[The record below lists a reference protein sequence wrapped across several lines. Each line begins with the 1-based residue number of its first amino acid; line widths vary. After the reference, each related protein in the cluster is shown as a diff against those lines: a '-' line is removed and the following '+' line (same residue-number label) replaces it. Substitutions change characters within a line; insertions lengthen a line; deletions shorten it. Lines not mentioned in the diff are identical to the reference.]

1 MSSSIIR
8 GKYLVARVRDDGASE
23 IIRDGAL
30 YQENGEIKDVGP
42 YSEVKSRRQPDE
54 ELGSDRHMVIPGLIN
69 AHHHIGLTPISAWRP
84 RPGPR
89 AMDHGSLCNKG
100 HRPLPGHA
108 LLRYSDDRVGHHHR
122 DAQSQY

>member
-8 GKYLVARVRDDGASE
+8 GKYLVASVRDDGASE

-42 YSEVKSRRQPDE
+42 YSEVKSRHDTDE
-54 ELGSDRHMVIPGLIN
+54 EIGSDRHMVIPGLIN
-69 AHHHIGLTPISAWRP
+69 AHHHIGLTPFQLGVPDLA
-84 RPGPR
+84 
-89 AMDHGSLCNKG
+89 HGSLRHQG

-122 DAQSQY
+122 DAQSQH